1 MAIDKSLP
9 EPIRTNISVTG
20 QEMEREIPLQEEQQ
34 KGPVEVN
41 QLDDGGVEIDFD
53 PNALAGPGSAAHDEN
68 LAYFLEEGILNKD
81 NVFIF
86 KQNLCI

>member
-34 KGPVEVN
+34 R
-41 QLDDGGVEIDFD
+41 
-53 PNALAGPGSAAHDEN
+53 
-68 LAYFLEEGILNKD
+68 
-81 NVFIF
+81 
-86 KQNLCI
+86 

>member
-9 EPIRTNISVTG
+9 EPIRTNVSVTG

-68 LAYFLEEGILNKD
+68 LAYFLEEGILNKISAD
-81 NVFIF
+81 ISMG
-86 KQNLCI
+86 

>member
-9 EPIRTNISVTG
+9 EPIRTNVSVTG

-53 PNALAGPGSAAHDEN
+53 LPIPTDW
-68 LAYFLEEGILNKD
+68 
-81 NVFIF
+81 
-86 KQNLCI
+86 